1 MKIRFSCPPEL
12 RAILPEPRLARRTT
26 PDWYKRLPM
35 EQPTGEGPDDLTV
48 KHCLPFI
55 DALTL
60 GFVIPLQA
68 DITVRNGEFTWDW
81 PHDESPLGFHFP
93 TQAPDVPFV
102 DPDSVVMKFHN
113 FWAIHTEPGYA
124 TLFTHPLNRHDLP
137 FRTLSGLVDTDGFDA
152 LPVHFPSVWIGP
164 DFEGVLE
171 AGTPVAQCFPIK
183 RARLELDIATM
194 SAEEYE
200 AARALKDKVKV
211 ERGYYKNHIRRD
223 RP

>member
-152 LPVHFPSVWIGP
+152 LPVHFPSVWIDP

-171 AGTPVAQCFPIK
+171 AGTPVAQCFPIE